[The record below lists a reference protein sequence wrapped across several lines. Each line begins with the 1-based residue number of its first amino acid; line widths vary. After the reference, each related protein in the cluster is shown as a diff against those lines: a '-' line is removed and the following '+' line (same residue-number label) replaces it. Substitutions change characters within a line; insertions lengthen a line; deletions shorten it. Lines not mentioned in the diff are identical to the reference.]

1 MAGPSPV
8 KQSKHEKYQTC
19 ECFHQTIVTIWKPK
33 SIEKNICEI
42 FLIHFT
48 FGFFFHHITFQM
60 KSHRKKSPK
69 FENKQK
75 KTARRLS

>member
-33 SIEKNICEI
+33 SDFQKVSKKHLRNIFDTLYVWFLFSSYHVSNEKLPKKVIEI
-42 FLIHFT
+42 
-48 FGFFFHHITFQM
+48 
-60 KSHRKKSPK
+60 
-69 FENKQK
+69 
-75 KTARRLS
+75 